1 MIETV
6 VLHRRHR
13 GRYQHIVRVL
23 LAHGLGG
30 FIAPFDPRGRR
41 SAQRQAGEDIPRSSR
56 IRAAHLR
63 RAFEELGPTFVK
75 LGQILSTRV
84 DILPPVYI
92 EELEKLQDNVMPS
105 DSDAIIAIVEEQ
117 LGGRIDDHFATFERD
132 PIASASIGQV
142 HAATLHDGR
151 SVVVKVQRP
160 QVREI
165 IQQDLSILADVA
177 RFAEGRSAFLR
188 RNHVSDLVREF
199 SWTLRA
205 ELDYHNEARNMQ
217 RFRRAFGASEGIRI
231 PRVVDELTTSRV
243 LTMERVD
250 GIPLD
255 DIPAIREAG
264 HDPTALVD
272 GVILM
277 LARGILDIGLFHA
290 DPHPGNFAVDER
302 GSLIVYDFG
311 MVGSMDERLRERLLL
326 LIVAVTDRDSQ
337 RVVDEIARLG
347 VVEAGWDR
355 KAMERD
361 VSHLIGQY
369 VGVSLSQLPISMV
382 IDDVMGMMRR
392 YQLRLPP
399 ELSLLAKTATM
410 AESLARS
417 LDPDINVFETVG
429 PIIRESMRQ
438 FYSPAYW
445 KERLKYRPLEVA
457 LLGAALPGHIQRI
470 LTRIDANDL
479 AFHVEVDELQT
490 TMRTLER
497 LVNRISLAVI
507 TAAGYVAL
515 ALVYLGLRPA
525 LGSWQG
531 VVMVLAVIPLVVF
544 TITVVLGIRRNGR

>member
-231 PRVVDELTTSRV
+231 PRVVDELTT
-243 LTMERVD
+243 
-250 GIPLD
+250 
-255 DIPAIREAG
+255 
-264 HDPTALVD
+264 
-272 GVILM
+272 
-277 LARGILDIGLFHA
+277 
-290 DPHPGNFAVDER
+290 
-302 GSLIVYDFG
+302 
-311 MVGSMDERLRERLLL
+311 
-326 LIVAVTDRDSQ
+326 
-337 RVVDEIARLG
+337 
-347 VVEAGWDR
+347 
-355 KAMERD
+355 
-361 VSHLIGQY
+361 
-369 VGVSLSQLPISMV
+369 
-382 IDDVMGMMRR
+382 
-392 YQLRLPP
+392 
-399 ELSLLAKTATM
+399 
-410 AESLARS
+410 
-417 LDPDINVFETVG
+417 
-429 PIIRESMRQ
+429 
-438 FYSPAYW
+438 
-445 KERLKYRPLEVA
+445 
-457 LLGAALPGHIQRI
+457 
-470 LTRIDANDL
+470 
-479 AFHVEVDELQT
+479 
-490 TMRTLER
+490 
-497 LVNRISLAVI
+497 
-507 TAAGYVAL
+507 
-515 ALVYLGLRPA
+515 
-525 LGSWQG
+525 
-531 VVMVLAVIPLVVF
+531 
-544 TITVVLGIRRNGR
+544 